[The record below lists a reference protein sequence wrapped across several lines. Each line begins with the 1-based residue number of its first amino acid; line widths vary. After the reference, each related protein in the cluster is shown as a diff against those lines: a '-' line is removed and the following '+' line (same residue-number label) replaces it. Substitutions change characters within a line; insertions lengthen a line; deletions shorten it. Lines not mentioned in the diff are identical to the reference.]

1 MIFDEIKKNISSKPY
16 QNMNSLGNCGV
27 ISSYVKED
35 IVEDID
41 DIDNAYMVQG
51 TVRDKQDNKTPHYF
65 VYIPPEEYVGDDY
78 IIVDATINQ
87 FTEKNKQKTAFIKS
101 SFGSL
106 DEFRSRG
113 HDSVL
118 VCKLSESIYNHFC
131 SKFN

>member
-16 QNMNSLGNCGV
+16 QNMNPLGNCGV

-35 IVEDID
+35 IVEYID

-51 TVRDKQDNKTPHYF
+51 TVRDKQGNKTPHYF
-65 VYIPPEEYVGDDY
+65 VYIPPEEYGGNDY

-118 VCKLSESIYNHFC
+118 VCKRSESIYNHSC
-131 SKFN
+131 SRFN